1 MFDVGVVSW
10 GGVGTTQ
17 FMQNLAKFGI
27 KSNHEGDADLLKHT
41 PDPNKF
47 KNKTKKIIYLHDCP
61 ILANKSHFR
70 RKWFRAQAIK
80 VAGKPNT
87 ISKNYTWDQFI
98 KNNIDWFE
106 MEKHWDN
113 WYNSDFE
120 IMFLRL
126 STAYKH
132 NKDISEFLGLK
143 ETNCFFV
150 MRERQCKL
158 TNTDVMTVY
167 DSLVEKQ
174 NKMGECTIKK

>member
-1 MFDVGVVSW
+1 MFQVGIVSW

-17 FMQNLAKFGI
+17 FMQILRCLGI
-27 KSNHEGDADLLKHT
+27 KTNHAEDEDLLKHT
-41 PDPNKF
+41 PDPSKF

-70 RKWFRAQAIK
+70 RNWFGAQAVK
-80 VAGKPNT
+80 VAGKSNN
-87 ISKNYTWDQFI
+87 ISTDYSWEQFI
-98 KNNIDWFE
+98 KDNTDWFE

-132 NKDISEFLGLK
+132 NVEISEFIGLDSPRR
-143 ETNCFFV
+143 FFV
-150 MRERQCKL
+150 KQERNSKL
-158 TNTDVMTVY
+158 TDTDVMTVY